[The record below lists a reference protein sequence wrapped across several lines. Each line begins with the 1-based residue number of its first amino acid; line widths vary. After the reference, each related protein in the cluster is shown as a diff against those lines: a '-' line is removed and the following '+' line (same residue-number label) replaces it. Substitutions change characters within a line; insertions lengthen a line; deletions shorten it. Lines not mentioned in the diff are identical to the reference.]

1 MRNVLSYTSSKRKVD
16 MSCGLKRIFR
26 ADTAME
32 ARQRFDEL
40 AEQLEGKADKALEC
54 LENGLEDALSVMAL
68 PEKYRKRL
76 RTSNMIERLNEEIR
90 RRERVVRIF
99 PNQPSVL
106 RLIGAVLAEQLAQLV
121 LGRAEGKVPHKH
133 ALSHVS
139 TSEQVCAWGS
149 LRNYGGGHVG
159 HTDLT
164 HRLPVDHKHSR
175 DLTLNAGL
183 RASRC
188 PTNHVNLWTYC
199 VKRNQPVR

>member
-106 RLIGAVLAEQLAQLV
+106 RLIGAVLAEQHEQWQERKYFDMSEFHEWNLDRKTQTAD
-121 LGRAEGKVPHKH
+121 KI
-133 ALSHVS
+133 VS
-139 TSEQVCAWGS
+139 I
-149 LRNYGGGHVG
+149 N
-159 HTDLT
+159 
-164 HRLPVDHKHSR
+164 
-175 DLTLNAGL
+175 
-183 RASRC
+183 
-188 PTNHVNLWTYC
+188 
-199 VKRNQPVR
+199 